1 MSLLETA
8 AEPARVTAAGWHDV
22 TLRWDISTPQ
32 RVVARLEELPGQGS
46 LKQPG
51 KKLFAE
57 RDRFGKWQQ
66 LLGPQHVLVTYTID
80 SPTHGLIR
88 RLELQAHFGDAGEDD
103 LCAVGDFESRWQSLQ
118 KRMAWTG
125 VLPAEEPSYVRV
137 DPAVD
142 VIYPDPL
149 DGQRVLEGLRHAR
162 WPYRWYA
169 EFQGPPPYTTVAV
182 KSGRKIIGR
191 VYCRNT
197 KKRNGRARW
206 GKLRF
211 EREQRFEW
219 KNRRP
224 VAELRT
230 ASAAST
236 FWGSVFGLGAASGT
250 VRRIP
255 REVQTVKLI
264 ERAQLGELS
273 TGHYE
278 QLTGFLD
285 AERLGLTDR
294 VYTAETARRR
304 RALARKLGLSIAD
317 SETQPLDISLDELLF
332 VPRSGWAA

>member
-1 MSLLETA
+1 LLDAKA
-8 AEPARVTAAGWHDV
+8 AIEMACVDLAARSMGVPVHTYLGGAVRD
-22 TLRWDISTPQ
+22 TLRFNAWIGI
-32 RVVARLEELPGQGS
+32 LP
-46 LKQPG
+46 P
-51 KKLFAE
+51 
-57 RDRFGKWQQ
+57 
-66 LLGPQHVLVTYTID
+66 
-80 SPTHGLIR
+80 
-88 RLELQAHFGDAGEDD
+88 ED
-103 LCAVGDFESRWQSLQ
+103 
-118 KRMAWTG
+118 
-125 VLPAEEPSYVRV
+125 PSYVRV

-142 VIYPDPL
+142 VAYVDPL
-149 DGQRVLEGLRHAR
+149 EAQRVMEGLRHAR

-169 EFQGPPPYTTVAV
+169 EWQGPPPYTTVAI

-197 KKRNGRARW
+197 KTRNGLVRW

-219 KNRRP
+219 KDRRP
-224 VAELRT
+224 VAELQT
-230 ASAAST
+230 ESAAST

-250 VRRIP
+250 VRRIE

-273 TGHYE
+273 TAQYE

-304 RALARKLGLSIAD
+304 RALARKLGIAVAD
-317 SETQPLDISLDELLF
+317 SETRLLDIALDELLL
-332 VPRSGWAA
+332 VPSIRLGSSIVQ